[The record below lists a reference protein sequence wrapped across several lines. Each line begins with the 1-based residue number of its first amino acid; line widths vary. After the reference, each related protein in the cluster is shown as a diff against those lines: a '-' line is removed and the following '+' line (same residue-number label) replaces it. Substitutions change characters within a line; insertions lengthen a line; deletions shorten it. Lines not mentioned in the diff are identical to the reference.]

1 MNGDRAKEAEMHRWL
16 LLLVLALVLW
26 SSRSVAQMQKLRA
39 ANGGFGTA
47 INAILPGAYHAKIF
61 QKYGLEAEYIAL
73 ESGTLGMQTLL
84 ANEVQVLFT
93 TGALAVTADLQ
104 GGDAVI
110 IAGGINFFPFKLI
123 VRPEIKTVADL
134 HSKKLAIS
142 RFGSASDYAAQLA
155 IEKLGGDP
163 KQVTMLQLGGNPS
176 RLAAMISGTAHA
188 TVFSEPFASVAVK
201 QGMRSLLDLADSGV
215 PFPQNCFIVRRSV
228 LAERRSMVV
237 NAMKA
242 SIETLY
248 LLRRD
253 RKFAREVLK
262 RYLRIDDD
270 AMIDIGIDY
279 YLMRHGEGVLTL
291 PDRKGLEFVI
301 ADVAKTNPKAKGQT
315 PESLRVLD
323 NSVLAEIKK
332 SGFIDKIKG

>member
-1 MNGDRAKEAEMHRWL
+1 MKRLILLIVWL
-16 LLLVLALVLW
+16 LLFAGQG
-26 SSRSVAQMQKLRA
+26 SAQLQRFRA

-93 TGALAVTADLQ
+93 TGALAVTANLQ
-104 GGDAVI
+104 GGDSVI

-134 HSKKLAIS
+134 HGKKLAIS

-155 IEKLGGDP
+155 VEKLGGDP

-176 RLAAMISGTAHA
+176 RLAAMISGTTHA
-188 TVFSEPFASVAVK
+188 TVFSEPFASVATK

-215 PFPQNCFIVRRSV
+215 PFPQNTFIVRRSV
-228 LAERRSMVV
+228 LAEKRPMVV

-248 LLRRD
+248 LLKKD

-279 YLMRHGEGVLTL
+279 YLTRHGEGVLTL
-291 PDRKGLEFVI
+291 PDRRGLEFVI
-301 ADVAKTNPKAKGQT
+301 SDTAKTNPKAKGQT
-315 PESLRVLD
+315 PDSLRVLD
-323 NSVLAEIKK
+323 GSVLDEIKK
-332 SGFIDKIKG
+332 SGFIEKVRG

>member
-1 MNGDRAKEAEMHRWL
+1 MIHF
-16 LLLVLALVLW
+16 ALVVVLFAATITAAP
-26 SSRSVAQMQKLRA
+26 AQAQRIRA

-61 QKYGLEAEYIAL
+61 QKYGIEAEYIAL
-73 ESGTLGMQTLL
+73 ESGTIGMQTLL

-93 TGALAVTADLQ
+93 TGALAVTANLQ
-104 GGDAVI
+104 GGDSVI

-123 VRPEIKTVADL
+123 VRPEVKSALDL
-134 HSKKLAIS
+134 HGKKLAIS

-155 IEKLGGDP
+155 IEKLGGDA

-176 RLAAMISGTAHA
+176 RLAAMLSGTAHA

-215 PFPQNCFIVRRSV
+215 PFPQNTFIVRRSV
-228 LAERRSMVV
+228 LAERRGMVV

-248 LLRRD
+248 LLRKD
-253 RKFAREVLK
+253 HKFAREVLR

-270 AMIDIGIDY
+270 AMIDIGIEY
-279 YLMRHGEGVLTL
+279 YLTRHGEGVLTL

-301 ADVAKTNPKAKGQT
+301 TDTAKTNPKARGQT
-315 PESLRVLD
+315 PETLRVLD
-323 NSVLAEIKK
+323 GTVLDEIKK
-332 SGFIDKIKG
+332 SGFVEKVKY

>member
-1 MNGDRAKEAEMHRWL
+1 MKRLAFLVVWL
-16 LLLVLALVLW
+16 STL
-26 SSRSVAQMQKLRA
+26 SIDQGFAQTQRFRA

-93 TGALAVTADLQ
+93 TGALAVTANLQ
-104 GGDAVI
+104 GGDSVI
-110 IAGGINFFPFKLI
+110 IAGGINFFPFKLV
-123 VRPEIKTVADL
+123 VRPEIKTAAEL
-134 HSKKLAIS
+134 HGKKLAIS

-176 RLAAMISGTAHA
+176 RLAAMLSGTTHA

-201 QGMRSLLDLADSGV
+201 QGMRSLLDLAESGV
-215 PFPQNCFIVRRSV
+215 PFPQNTFIVRRSV
-228 LAERRSMVV
+228 LAEKRPMIL

-248 LLRRD
+248 LLKKD

-279 YLMRHGEGVLTL
+279 YLTKHGEGVLTL

-301 ADVAKTNPKAKGQT
+301 ADTAKTNPKAKGHT
-315 PESLRVLD
+315 PESLRVLEG
-323 NSVLAEIKK
+323 SVLEEIKK
-332 SGFIDKIKG
+332 SGFLEKVKG

>member
-1 MNGDRAKEAEMHRWL
+1 MNRPA
-16 LLLVLALVLW
+16 LLLVLLLTIIPNRAW
-26 SSRSVAQMQKLRA
+26 AQLQKFRA

-73 ESGTLGMQTLL
+73 ESGTIGMQTLL
-84 ANEVQVLFT
+84 ANELQVVFT
-93 TGALAVTADLQ
+93 TGALAVTANLQ
-104 GGDAVI
+104 GGDSTI

-123 VRPEIKTVADL
+123 VRPEIKTAADL
-134 HSKKLAIS
+134 HGKKLAIS

-176 RLAAMISGTAHA
+176 RLAALTSGTTHA

-215 PFPQNCFIVRRSV
+215 PFPQNSFIVRRSV
-228 LAERRSMVV
+228 LAERRALIV
-237 NAMKA
+237 NAIKA

-248 LLRRD
+248 LLKKD

-262 RYLRIDDD
+262 KYLRIDDD
-270 AMIDIGIDY
+270 ALIESGIDY
-279 YLMRHGEGVLTL
+279 YLTRHGEGILTL

-301 ADVAKTNPKAKGQT
+301 ADTAKTNPKAKGQT

-323 NSVLAEIKK
+323 GSVLDEIKK
-332 SGFIDKIKG
+332 SGFLAQVKG

>member
-1 MNGDRAKEAEMHRWL
+1 MKRL
-16 LLLVLALVLW
+16 LLLALVTSALLP
-26 SSRSVAQMQKLRA
+26 ANAAGQLQKIRA

-73 ESGTLGMQTLL
+73 ESGTIGMQTLL
-84 ANEVQVLFT
+84 ANEVQILFT
-93 TGALAVTADLQ
+93 TGALAVTANLQ
-104 GGDAVI
+104 GGDSVI

-123 VRPEIKTVADL
+123 TRPEVKTAADL
-134 HSKKLAIS
+134 HGKKLAIS

-155 IEKLGGDP
+155 IEKLGGDA

-176 RLAAMISGTAHA
+176 RLAAMLSGTAQA

-201 QGMRSLLDLADSGV
+201 QGMRSLLDLADSGI
-215 PFPQNCFIVRRSV
+215 PFPQNTFIVRRSV
-228 LAERRSMVV
+228 LAERRPMIV

-248 LLRRD
+248 LLKKD

-279 YLMRHGEGVLTL
+279 YLTKHGDGVLTL

-301 ADVAKTNPKAKGQT
+301 ADTAKTNPKAKNQT
-315 PESLRVLD
+315 PESLRLLDGSVLD
-323 NSVLAEIKK
+323 EIKK
-332 SGFIDKIKG
+332 SGFVEKLKN

>member
-1 MNGDRAKEAEMHRWL
+1 MKR
-16 LLLVLALVLW
+16 LALPIAILALL
-26 SSRSVAQMQKLRA
+26 SMDQGFAQTQKLRA

-73 ESGTLGMQTLL
+73 ESGTIGMQTLL

-93 TGALAVTADLQ
+93 TGALAVTANLQ
-104 GGDAVI
+104 GGDSTI

-123 VRPEIKTVADL
+123 VRPEIKTAADL
-134 HSKKLAIS
+134 HGKKLAIS

-155 IEKLGGDP
+155 IEKLGGEA

-176 RLAAMISGTAHA
+176 RLAAMLSGTAHA

-215 PFPQNCFIVRRSV
+215 PFPQNTFIVRRSV
-228 LAERRSMVV
+228 LVEKRPMVV

-248 LLRRD
+248 LLKRD

-279 YLMRHGEGVLTL
+279 YLTKHGDGVLTL

-301 ADVAKTNPKAKGQT
+301 ADTAKTNPKAKGQT
-315 PESLRVLD
+315 PESLRLLDGSVLD
-323 NSVLAEIKK
+323 EIKK
-332 SGFIDKIKG
+332 SGFVEKVKG

>member
-1 MNGDRAKEAEMHRWL
+1 MNRAI
-16 LLLVLALVLW
+16 LLVALAPLLFA
-26 SSRSVAQMQKLRA
+26 AQGLAQTQKFRA

-73 ESGTLGMQTLL
+73 ESGTIGMQTLL
-84 ANEVQVLFT
+84 ANEVQLLFT
-93 TGALAVTADLQ
+93 TGALAVTANLQ
-104 GGDAVI
+104 GGDSTI

-123 VRPEIKTVADL
+123 VRPEIKSAIEL
-134 HSKKLAIS
+134 HGKKLAIS

-155 IEKLGGDP
+155 VEKLGGDP

-176 RLAAMISGTAHA
+176 RLAALISGTAHA

-215 PFPQNCFIVRRSV
+215 PFPQNTFIVRRSV
-228 LAERRSMVV
+228 LAEKRPMVV

-242 SIETLY
+242 SLETLY
-248 LLRRD
+248 LLKKD
-253 RKFAREVLK
+253 RKFARDVLK
-262 RYLRIDDD
+262 KYLRIDDD

-279 YLMRHGEGVLTL
+279 YLTKHGEGVLTL

-301 ADVAKTNPKAKGQT
+301 AASRTRSDSGVCPFAFGLVFAVSAVCWMKSRKADLLIG
-315 PESLRVLD
+315 
-323 NSVLAEIKK
+323 
-332 SGFIDKIKG
+332 

>member
-1 MNGDRAKEAEMHRWL
+1 MVRFALMVV
-16 LLLVLALVLW
+16 LVAA
-26 SSRSVAQMQKLRA
+26 SATAASAQTQRIRA

-47 INAILPGAYHAKIF
+47 INAILPGAYHAKVF
-61 QKYGLEAEYIAL
+61 QKYGIEAEYIAL
-73 ESGTLGMQTLL
+73 ESGTIGMQTLL

-93 TGALAVTADLQ
+93 TGALAVTANLQ
-104 GGDAVI
+104 GGDSVI

-123 VRPEIKTVADL
+123 VRPEIKAAVEL
-134 HSKKLAIS
+134 HGKKLAIS

-155 IEKLGGDP
+155 LEKLGGDA

-176 RLAAMISGTAHA
+176 RLAAMLSGTAHA

-215 PFPQNCFIVRRSV
+215 PFPQNTFIVRRSV
-228 LAERRSMVV
+228 LAERRGMVV

-248 LLRRD
+248 LLRKD
-253 RKFAREVLK
+253 RRFAREVLK

-279 YLMRHGEGVLTL
+279 YLTRHGEGVLTL

-301 ADVAKTNPKAKGQT
+301 ADTAKTNPKAKGQT

-323 NSVLAEIKK
+323 GSVLDEIKK
-332 SGFIDKIKG
+332 SGFIEKMRN

>member
-1 MNGDRAKEAEMHRWL
+1 MHR
-16 LLLVLALVLW
+16 LALLTAILALF
-26 SSRSVAQMQKLRA
+26 SIEHGFAQAQRLRA

-73 ESGTLGMQTLL
+73 ESGTIGMQTLL
-84 ANEVQVLFT
+84 ANEVQMLFT
-93 TGALAVTADLQ
+93 TGALAVTANLQ
-104 GGDAVI
+104 GGDSVI

-123 VRPEIKTVADL
+123 VRPEIKIGPEL
-134 HSKKLAIS
+134 HGKKLAIS

-176 RLAAMISGTAHA
+176 RLAAMLSGTAHA

-215 PFPQNCFIVRRSV
+215 PFPQNTFIVRRSV
-228 LAERRSMVV
+228 LAERRAMVV

-248 LLRRD
+248 LLKKD

-262 RYLRIDDD
+262 KYLRIDDD

-279 YLMRHGEGVLTL
+279 YLTKHGEGVLTL

-301 ADVAKTNPKAKGQT
+301 NDTAKTNPRAKGQT

-323 NSVLAEIKK
+323 GSVLEEIKK
-332 SGFIDKIKG
+332 SGFVEKVKG

>member
-1 MNGDRAKEAEMHRWL
+1 MKRL
-16 LLLVLALVLW
+16 VLLVSLGLTVFAEQGLAQL
-26 SSRSVAQMQKLRA
+26 QKFRA

-73 ESGTLGMQTLL
+73 ESGTIGMQTLL
-84 ANEVQVLFT
+84 ANEVQLLFT
-93 TGALAVTADLQ
+93 TGALAVTANLQ
-104 GGDAVI
+104 GGDSTI

-123 VRPEIKTVADL
+123 VRPEIKSAAEL
-134 HSKKLAIS
+134 HGKKLAIS

-155 IEKLGGDP
+155 VEKLGGDP

-201 QGMRSLLDLADSGV
+201 QGMRSLIDLADSGV
-215 PFPQNCFIVRRSV
+215 PFPQNTFIVRRSV
-228 LAERRSMVV
+228 LAEKRSMVV
-237 NAMKA
+237 NALKA
-242 SIETLY
+242 SIESLY
-248 LLRRD
+248 LLKKD

-262 RYLRIDDD
+262 KYLRIDDD

-279 YLMRHGEGVLTL
+279 YLTKHGEGVLTL

-301 ADVAKTNPKAKGQT
+301 ADTAKTNPKARGQT
-315 PESLRVLD
+315 PESLRLLDGGVLD
-323 NSVLAEIKK
+323 EIKK
-332 SGFIDKIKG
+332 SGFLEKVKG

>member
-1 MNGDRAKEAEMHRWL
+1 MNRAIL
-16 LLLVLALVLW
+16 LIALAPLLFATQGLA
-26 SSRSVAQMQKLRA
+26 QTQKFRA

-73 ESGTLGMQTLL
+73 ESGTIGMQTLL
-84 ANEVQVLFT
+84 ANEVQLLFT
-93 TGALAVTADLQ
+93 TGALAVTANLQ
-104 GGDAVI
+104 GGDSTI

-123 VRPEIKTVADL
+123 VRPEIKSAVEL
-134 HSKKLAIS
+134 QGKKLAIS

-155 IEKLGGDP
+155 VEKLGGDP

-176 RLAAMISGTAHA
+176 RLAALISGTAHA

-215 PFPQNCFIVRRSV
+215 PFPQNTFIVRRSV
-228 LAERRSMVV
+228 LAEKRPMVV

-242 SIETLY
+242 SLETLY
-248 LLRRD
+248 LLKKD
-253 RKFAREVLK
+253 RKFARDVLK
-262 RYLRIDDD
+262 KYLRIDDD

-279 YLMRHGEGVLTL
+279 YLTKHGEGVLTL

-301 ADVAKTNPKAKGQT
+301 ADTAKTNPKAKGQT
-315 PESLRVLD
+315 PESLRLLDGSVLD
-323 NSVLAEIKK
+323 EIKK
-332 SGFIDKIKG
+332 SGFIDRVKG

>member
-1 MNGDRAKEAEMHRWL
+1 MKMTRW
-16 LLLVLALVLW
+16 VLATVLATLLW
-26 SSRSVAQMQKLRA
+26 SNPVAAQMQKFRA

-61 QKYGLEAEYIAL
+61 QKHGLEAEYIAL

-93 TGALAVTADLQ
+93 TGALAVTANLQ
-104 GGDAVI
+104 GGDATI

-123 VRPEIKTVADL
+123 VRPEIKSAADL
-134 HSKKLAIS
+134 HGRKLAIS

-188 TVFSEPFASVAVK
+188 TVFSEPFATVAVK

-228 LAERRSMVV
+228 LTERRPMVV

-242 SIETLY
+242 AIETLY
-248 LLRRD
+248 LLKRD
-253 RKFAREVLK
+253 RQFAREVLK
-262 RYLRIDDD
+262 RYLRIDDHN
-270 AMIDIGIDY
+270 MIDIGIDY
-279 YLMRHGEGVLTL
+279 YLIKHGEGVLTL

-301 ADVAKTNPKAKGQT
+301 ADTAKTNPKAKGQT

-323 NSVLAEIKK
+323 NSVLDEIKK
-332 SGFIDKIKG
+332 SGFIDKVKG

>member
-1 MNGDRAKEAEMHRWL
+1 MKKLIL
-16 LLLVLALVLW
+16 LMLSLLILLPT
-26 SSRSVAQMQKLRA
+26 SISAQTQRFRT

-73 ESGTLGMQTLL
+73 ESGTIGMQTLL
-84 ANEVQVLFT
+84 ANELQMVFT
-93 TGALAVTADLQ
+93 TGALAVTANLQ
-104 GGDAVI
+104 GGDSTI

-123 VRPEIKTVADL
+123 VRPEIKAAADL
-134 HSKKLAIS
+134 HGKKLAIS

-176 RLAAMISGTAHA
+176 RLAAMTSGTAHA

-201 QGMRSLLDLADSGV
+201 QGMRSLLDLADSGI
-215 PFPQNCFIVRRSV
+215 PFPQNSFIVRRSV
-228 LAERRSMVV
+228 LAEKRTMIV
-237 NAMKA
+237 NAVKA

-248 LLRRD
+248 LLKKD

-262 RYLRIDDD
+262 KYLRIDDD

-279 YLMRHGEGVLTL
+279 YLTKHGEGILTL

-301 ADVAKTNPKAKGQT
+301 ADTAKTNPRAKGQT

-323 NSVLAEIKK
+323 ASVLDEIKK
-332 SGFIDKIKG
+332 SGFIEKVKG

>member
-1 MNGDRAKEAEMHRWL
+1 MKRLPWL
-16 LLLVLALVLW
+16 LAIPALLFSIG
-26 SSRSVAQMQKLRA
+26 SSSAQLQKFRA

-93 TGALAVTADLQ
+93 TGALAVTANLQ
-104 GGDAVI
+104 GGDSTI

-123 VRPEIKTVADL
+123 VRPEIKTAGDL
-134 HSKKLAIS
+134 HGKKLAIS
-142 RFGSASDYAAQLA
+142 RFGSASDYAAQNA
-155 IEKLGGDP
+155 VEKLGGDP

-176 RLAAMISGTAHA
+176 RLAAMLSGTAHA

-201 QGMRSLLDLADSGV
+201 QGMRSLFDLADSGI
-215 PFPQNCFIVRRSV
+215 PFPQNTFIVRRSL
-228 LAERRSMVV
+228 LAERRPLVV

-242 SIETLY
+242 AIETLY
-248 LLRRD
+248 LLKKD

-262 RYLRIDDD
+262 RYLRIDDE
-270 AMIDIGIDY
+270 AMIDIGIEY
-279 YLMRHGEGVLTL
+279 YLTKHGDGVLTL
-291 PDRKGLEFVI
+291 PDRRGLEFVI
-301 ADVAKTNPKAKGQT
+301 ADTAKTNPKAKGQT

-323 NSVLAEIKK
+323 DSVLGEIKK
-332 SGFIDKIKG
+332 SGFIEKVRG

>member
-1 MNGDRAKEAEMHRWL
+1 MNRAIL
-16 LLLVLALVLW
+16 LIALAPLLFAAQGLA
-26 SSRSVAQMQKLRA
+26 QTQKFRA

-73 ESGTLGMQTLL
+73 ESGTIGMQTLL
-84 ANEVQVLFT
+84 ANEVQLLFT
-93 TGALAVTADLQ
+93 TGALAVTANLQ
-104 GGDAVI
+104 GGDSTI

-123 VRPEIKTVADL
+123 VRPEIKSAVEL
-134 HSKKLAIS
+134 QGKKLAIS

-155 IEKLGGDP
+155 VEKLGGDP

-176 RLAAMISGTAHA
+176 RLAALTSGTAHA

-215 PFPQNCFIVRRSV
+215 PFPQNTFIVRRSV
-228 LAERRSMVV
+228 LAEKRPMVV

-242 SIETLY
+242 SLETLY
-248 LLRRD
+248 LLKKD
-253 RKFAREVLK
+253 RKFARDVLK
-262 RYLRIDDD
+262 KYLRIDDD

-279 YLMRHGEGVLTL
+279 YLTKHGEDVLTL

-301 ADVAKTNPKAKGQT
+301 ADTAKTNPKAKGQT
-315 PESLRVLD
+315 PESLRLLDGSVLD
-323 NSVLAEIKK
+323 EIKK
-332 SGFIDKIKG
+332 SGFIDRVKG

>member
-1 MNGDRAKEAEMHRWL
+1 MNRLALPIAI
-16 LLLVLALVLW
+16 LALVFIG
-26 SSRSVAQMQKLRA
+26 RGFAQAQRFRA

-47 INAILPGAYHAKIF
+47 INAILPGAYHAKVF

-93 TGALAVTADLQ
+93 TGALAVTANLQ
-104 GGDAVI
+104 GGDSTI

-123 VRPEIKTVADL
+123 VRPEIKTAAEL
-134 HSKKLAIS
+134 HGKKLAIS

-155 IEKLGGDP
+155 VEKLGGDA

-176 RLAAMISGTAHA
+176 RLAAMLSGTAHA
-188 TVFSEPFASVAVK
+188 TVFSEPFASVAIK

-215 PFPQNCFIVRRSV
+215 PFPQNTFIVRRSL
-228 LAERRSMVV
+228 LAEKRPMIV

-242 SIETLY
+242 AIETLY
-248 LLRRD
+248 LLKKDRR
-253 RKFAREVLK
+253 FAREVLK

-279 YLMRHGEGVLTL
+279 YLTRHGDGVLTL

-301 ADVAKTNPKAKGQT
+301 ADTAKTNPKARGQT
-315 PESLRVLD
+315 PDSLRVLD
-323 NSVLAEIKK
+323 GSVLDEIKK
-332 SGFIDKIKG
+332 SGFIEKVKG

>member
-1 MNGDRAKEAEMHRWL
+1 MKRLA
-16 LLLVLALVLW
+16 LLVAILAMV
-26 SSRSVAQMQKLRA
+26 SIGQAFAQAQRFRA

-73 ESGTLGMQTLL
+73 ESGTIGMQTLL

-93 TGALAVTADLQ
+93 TGALAVTANLQ
-104 GGDAVI
+104 GGDSTI

-123 VRPEIKTVADL
+123 VRPEIKTGAEL
-134 HSKKLAIS
+134 HGKKLAIS

-155 IEKLGGDP
+155 IDKLGGDP

-176 RLAAMISGTAHA
+176 RLAAMLSGTAHA

-215 PFPQNCFIVRRSV
+215 PFPQNTFIVRRSV
-228 LAERRSMVV
+228 LAERRAMVV

-248 LLRRD
+248 LLKKD

-262 RYLRIDDD
+262 KYLRIDED

-279 YLMRHGEGVLTL
+279 YLTKHGEGVLTL

-301 ADVAKTNPKAKGQT
+301 NDTAKTNAKAKGQT

-323 NSVLAEIKK
+323 SSVLDEIKK
-332 SGFIDKIKG
+332 SGFVEKVRG

>member
-1 MNGDRAKEAEMHRWL
+1 MTRLGIL
-16 LLLVLALVLW
+16 ILFTLLVFTKQSA
-26 SSRSVAQMQKLRA
+26 AQPQKFRG

-47 INAILPGAYHAKIF
+47 INAILSGAYHAKIF

-84 ANEVQVLFT
+84 ANEVQLLFT
-93 TGALAVTADLQ
+93 TGALTVTANLQ
-104 GGDAVI
+104 GADSTI
-110 IAGGINFFPFKLI
+110 IAGGINFFPFKLM
-123 VRPEIKTVADL
+123 VRPEIKTAVDL
-134 HSKKLAIS
+134 HGKKLAIS

-155 IEKLGGDP
+155 VEKLGGDS

-176 RLAAMISGTAHA
+176 RLAAMISGTVQA
-188 TVFSEPFASVAVK
+188 TVFSEPFASVALK

-215 PFPQNCFIVRRSV
+215 PFPQNTFIVRRSV
-228 LAERRSMVV
+228 LAERRAMVV

-242 SIETLY
+242 CVETLY
-248 LLRRD
+248 LLNKD

-279 YLMRHGEGVLTL
+279 YLTKHGEGMLTL

-301 ADVAKTNPKAKGQT
+301 ADTAKTNPKAKGQT
-315 PESLRVLD
+315 PDSLRVLD
-323 NSVLAEIKK
+323 GSVLDEIKK
-332 SGFIDKIKG
+332 SGFIEKAKG